1 VLVQLTL
8 VVAVEVEVL
17 KILQPLNILVQV
29 EQVVQVSW
37 LRECLQVQE

>member
-17 KILQPLNILVQV
+17 KILRLLSTLAQV
-29 EQVVQVSW
+29 EQVV
-37 LRECLQVQE
+37 LEL